1 MWAGLKKSTEPT
13 EFLTRSQQDTV
24 SSQISN
30 VCEILFDTNFYRI
43 LRFFPCL
50 FFSGW
55 KLCIVTSTKNT
66 TTWFIVITSLPYI
79 KQEIL
84 IQKISLLSKF
94 TEKAYIVHV
103 YPSRE
108 PISNSFFVFKNLKN
122 LINSWEKL
130 RNVIFREGLNGIS

>member
-13 EFLTRSQQDTV
+13 EFLTRPQQDTV

-50 FFSGW
+50 FFPGW

-66 TTWFIVITSLPYI
+66 TTWFIVITSLPY
-79 KQEIL
+79 KTRDTNS
-84 IQKISLLSKF
+84 KISLMSKF
-94 TEKAYIVHV
+94 TEKAYSVHV

-108 PISNSFFVFKNLKN
+108 PISNSFFVFENLKN
-122 LINSWEKL
+122 LINSWEKPM
-130 RNVIFREGLNGIS
+130 NVIFREGLNGIS